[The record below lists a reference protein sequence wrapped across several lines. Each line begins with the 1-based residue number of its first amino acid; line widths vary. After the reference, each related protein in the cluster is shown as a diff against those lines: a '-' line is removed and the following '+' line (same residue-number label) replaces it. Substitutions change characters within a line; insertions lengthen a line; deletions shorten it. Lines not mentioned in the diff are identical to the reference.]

1 MSLFTKQ
8 QLIDRFESRLEKGGY
23 YGNYEQRAI
32 QFLKESKQEQR
43 TFSATTRTYDIF
55 LSHSSNDAREV
66 GGMKLELEDMG
77 YSVYVDWIEDP
88 QLDRSNV
95 TKKNAETL
103 RKRMKQCKSLL
114 YAFSEN
120 AQSSTWMPWELGYF
134 DGIKGTVA
142 VLPVVEGDKSS
153 FQGNEYVEL
162 YPYIDKAGNTLYVNF
177 SSSDYKEFDKWV

>member
-1 MSLFTKQ
+1 MGLFTKQ

-32 QFLKESKQEQR
+32 QFLNESKQEQQS
-43 TFSATTRTYDIF
+43 FSATSKRYDIF
-55 LSHSSNDAREV
+55 LSHSSTDARVV
-66 GGMKLELEDMG
+66 GGLKLELEALG

-95 TKKNAETL
+95 TKENAETL
-103 RKRMKQCKSLL
+103 RIRMKQCKSLL

-120 AQSSTWMPWELGYF
+120 ARSSTWMPWELGYF

-142 VLPVVEGDKSS
+142 VLPIVEGDKSS

-162 YPYIDKAGNTLYVNF
+162 YPYIDKTDTALWVNF
-177 SSSDYKEFDKWV
+177 SGSNYKKFDEWV